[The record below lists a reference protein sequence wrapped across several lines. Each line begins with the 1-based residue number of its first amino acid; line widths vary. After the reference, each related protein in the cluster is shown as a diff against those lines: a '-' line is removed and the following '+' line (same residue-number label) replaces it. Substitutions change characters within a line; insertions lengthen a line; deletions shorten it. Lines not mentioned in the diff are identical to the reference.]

1 MNRKL
6 NVTYLSNAILLSRT
20 ENDANEGDIFY
31 RRRERH
37 TVGLKVLGRP
47 RSEGRKRGVLPRNKS
62 HARSEMGRV
71 GRAIQG
77 ESEYD

>member
-1 MNRKL
+1 MTQIKA
-6 NVTYLSNAILLSRT
+6 VYLT
-20 ENDANEGDIFY
+20 VANY

-77 ESEYD
+77 ESNLMINLQVKT